1 MYHVVLTLQSAQERE
16 RGKKEAV
23 PLLLATGRS
32 RGGEEERRHS
42 IRRAS
47 RGRTEVGQIEEENE
61 GEKALLRTYTS
72 TKHVTESLF
81 CFPIKHI

>member
-1 MYHVVLTLQSAQERE
+1 MR
-16 RGKKEAV
+16 RGEWR
-23 PLLLATGRS
+23 RS
-32 RGGEEERRHS
+32 RGRGERKRRRRREWWRRRGGGDEEERRHS

-47 RGRTEVGQIEEENE
+47 RGRTEVGQTEEENE